1 MFFPAPGDT
10 PCRDFWLEA
19 TGIILMG
26 LVLKQRS
33 TSGKLKKQKERE
45 KKKNRSYLPQ
55 NIFAD
60 KKLEALG

>member
-1 MFFPAPGDT
+1 
-10 PCRDFWLEA
+10 
-19 TGIILMG
+19 MG